1 MVQQYRS
8 LATAAAGERLAI
20 RRIRSRQAADLCDRL
35 GMHEGD
41 SVECKAN
48 TPSRLILRTEAGK
61 VVSLD
66 QDWAR
71 YIQIDSRRDD

>member
-8 LATAAAGERLAI
+8 LASATAGERLAI
-20 RRIRSRQAADLCDRL
+20 RRIKSKQAADLCERL
-35 GMHEGD
+35 GVREGD
-41 SVECKAN
+41 DVECRAN

-71 YIQIDSRRDD
+71 YVQIDDGRED